1 MTDQDS
7 KGYYSVLEINK
18 DASPDDIKKAYRKL
32 SLKYHPDKNGGA
44 TVEMFQKISEAYE
57 TLSDPQKKQEYD
69 MGGSI
74 HMNMGMPNMDDIF
87 QQFFGM
93 NMGGLGGMRMHRMDG
108 QGMPGGIHIIHNGI
122 PINLGGGFPG
132 GGIHNMFQQNF
143 VFEKP
148 TPIIKT
154 IEVSMEQVLTG
165 ANIPVDIERWIV
177 QNQTKVFEKE
187 VLYVS
192 VPQGVDDNELILL
205 RDKGN
210 VANENC
216 KGDVKIFIS
225 VKNNT
230 SFQRKGLD
238 LILEKTLTLKESLCG
253 FNFEFIYING
263 KTFTINNTGN
273 TIIKPNQEKTVN
285 GLGLTRDGHTGNLTI
300 NFIIDFPDSLSPEK
314 IEKLKEIL

>member
-1 MTDQDS
+1 
-7 KGYYSVLEINK
+7 
-18 DASPDDIKKAYRKL
+18 
-32 SLKYHPDKNGGA
+32 
-44 TVEMFQKISEAYE
+44 
-57 TLSDPQKKQEYD
+57 
-69 MGGSI
+69 
-74 HMNMGMPNMDDIF
+74 MNMGMPNMDEIF

-108 QGMPGGIHIIHNGI
+108 QGIPGIHIIHNGI
-122 PINLGGGFPG
+122 PINLGGGIP
-132 GGIHNMFQQNF
+132 NMFQQNF

-154 IEVSMEQVLTG
+154 VEVSMEQVLTG
-165 ANIPVDIERWIV
+165 ATVPVEIERWIV

-187 VLYVS
+187 QLYVT

-210 VANENC
+210 VPNENC

-230 SFQRKGLD
+230 CFQRKGLD
-238 LILEKTLTLKESLCG
+238 LIMEKTLTLKEGLCG
-253 FNFEFIYING
+253 FHFEFTYING

-273 TIIKPNQEKTVN
+273 AIIKPNQEKTVN

-300 NFIIDFPDSLSPEK
+300 HFNIDFPDSLPLDK
-314 IEKLKEIL
+314 VEKLKEIL